1 MADRQ
6 RLYSRNAPNSLVTL
20 SCAGQTRQKSTYDS
34 QANGH
39 RIPSNKRH
47 RFQHHV
53 SLLAR
58 GEIDYFADSLLLET
72 GKQEDPEADEAT
84 A

>member
-1 MADRQ
+1 M
-6 RLYSRNAPNSLVTL
+6 
-20 SCAGQTRQKSTYDS
+20 
-34 QANGH
+34 
-39 RIPSNKRH
+39 IPRRTAIAFLLTNDIV
-47 RFQHHV
+47 FNTNV